1 MRVASRPRQG
11 CHYVVGGSPCAGST
25 PWRERMEERG
35 APHKKKADK
44 KVEVEDKDAEVSVRV
59 LILNG

>member
-1 MRVASRPRQG
+1 
-11 CHYVVGGSPCAGST
+11 
-25 PWRERMEERG
+25 MEERG

-44 KVEVEDKDAEVSVRV
+44 KVEVEARVEDKADAEVSVRV

>member
-1 MRVASRPRQG
+1 
-11 CHYVVGGSPCAGST
+11 
-25 PWRERMEERG
+25 MEERG

-44 KVEVEDKDAEVSVRV
+44 KVEVEARVEDKDAEVSVRV

>member
-1 MRVASRPRQG
+1 MRWFHAVEG
-11 CHYVVGGSPCAGST
+11 EDGG
-25 PWRERMEERG
+25 RG

-44 KVEVEDKDAEVSVRV
+44 KVEDKDAEVSVRV